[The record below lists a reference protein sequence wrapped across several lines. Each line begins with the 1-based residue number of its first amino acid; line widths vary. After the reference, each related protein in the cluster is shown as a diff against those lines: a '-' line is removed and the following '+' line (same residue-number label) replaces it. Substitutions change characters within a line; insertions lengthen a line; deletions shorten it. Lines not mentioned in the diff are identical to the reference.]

1 MRGDRAPTRASL
13 RAFSTRA
20 WYAAGGSLQRVDV
33 VVVGAGVIGLAS
45 ARALA
50 LRGLEVVIVEAE
62 NVIGSGTSSRNSE
75 VVHAGIYYPPGSLK
89 AKLCVS
95 GREQLYEYCERRGVP
110 IRRCGKLIVATRTD
124 QRERLEAIIAKGK
137 TNGVH
142 DLRLVDRAEALAM
155 EPALECACA
164 LHSPST
170 GILDSHAFMQSLLGE
185 AQDHG
190 ALLALGSRVLEGEV
204 TAAGIRLTVAGE
216 DSRTTT
222 ILATRLVNA
231 AGLSAP
237 DLATRVQGLPSR
249 FVPRPYFAKG
259 NYFSLSAKAPFSRL
273 IYPVPVPGGLGVHL
287 TLDLGGQAR
296 FGPDVQ
302 WLDGANVEDIR
313 YDVDAA
319 RAGAFYGEIR
329 RYWPGLPEG
338 SLEPAFAGV
347 RPKLVPAGAP
357 DGDFVIDGPSTH
369 GIAGLV
375 NLFGIESPGL
385 TASLSIAEVVSEQL
399 LD

>member
-1 MRGDRAPTRASL
+1 MD
-13 RAFSTRA
+13 
-20 WYAAGGSLQRVDV
+20 RVDV

-50 LRGLEVVIVEAE
+50 LRGLDVVIVEAE
-62 NVIGSGTSSRNSE
+62 NVIGSGASSRNSE

-89 AKLCVS
+89 AKLCLS

-110 IRRCGKLIVATRTD
+110 VRRCGKLIVATRTD
-124 QRERLEAIIAKGK
+124 QLERLEAIAAKGSA
-137 TNGVH
+137 NDVL
-142 DLRLVDRAEALAM
+142 DLRLLDRAEALAM
-155 EPALECACA
+155 EPALECVCA

-170 GILDSHAFMQSLLGE
+170 GIVDSHAFMRSLLGE
-185 AQDHG
+185 AEDHG
-190 ALLALGSRVLEGEV
+190 AMLALGTRVLEGRV
-204 TAAGIRLTVAGE
+204 TAAGIRLVLAGD

-222 ILATRLVNA
+222 ILATRVVNA

-237 DLATRVQGLPSR
+237 AVATRLQGLPSR
-249 FVPRPYFAKG
+249 FVPRAYFAKG
-259 NYFSLSAKAPFSRL
+259 NYFSLSAKAPFSHL

-302 WLDGANVEDIR
+302 WLDDANVDDIR
-313 YDVDAA
+313 YDVDAT
-319 RAGAFYGEIR
+319 RAVAFYGEIR

-347 RPKLVPAGAP
+347 RAKLVPAGAP
-357 DGDFVIDGPSTH
+357 DGDFVIDGPRTH